1 MTQPE
6 KLFTIRQIA
15 KALADVGTAAIQPPV
30 VKTVLNALEEIGESH
45 EARTLRYKLK
55 TANKELGRA
64 GHRIYDLR
72 AQLAEVRDMISG
84 HQRSSYR
91 TLLQQNR
98 ELREIANGLRTQLN
112 DAAIG
117 WVPRKALEEA
127 NGEADV
133 ASQAYVDAVR
143 GPGGLTL

>member
-6 KLFTIRQIA
+6 KLFTAGQ
-15 KALADVGTAAIQPPV
+15 VAAEL
-30 VKTVLNALEEIGESH
+30 VKIGETLNTSVGVLSNTLRIALIEKVPESR

-117 WVPRKALEEA
+117 WVARKALEEA

-143 GPGGLTL
+143 